1 MQVETEYSNKA
12 AKMIIVIGWILTVFT
27 SISTLGMLGGAF
39 LPSGASTDGL
49 QVGQAILLIIGVIVV
64 SLSVGHIVV
73 GKNLRKKKSWARIT
87 SILIG
92 IYLAFSFPLGTVF
105 GVLILFYI
113 YKGWSE
119 IA

>member
-1 MQVETEYSNKA
+1 MQVETEYTNKA
-12 AKMIIVIGWILTVFT
+12 AKIIIVIGWILTVFT

-39 LPSGASTDGL
+39 LSSGTSTDGL
-49 QVGQAILLIIGVIVV
+49 EVGQIILLICGVIAV

-73 GKNLRKKKSWARIT
+73 GKKLRKKKPWARIA

-92 IYLAFSFPLGTVF
+92 IYLVFSFPLGTVF

-113 YKGWSE
+113 YKGWGE